1 MAHKIGLWLTKSVK
15 SVGFRIWDNGGIVKK
30 LNFVRLKIMN
40 IRQAKIPDAQ
50 AIHALVSSYAELDK
64 MLFLSMA
71 DIYENLQ
78 RFTVAEVDGQVLGC
92 CALQVV
98 WSDLAEI
105 RSLAI
110 DKTVLGKGI
119 GKALVHAVLEQA
131 EVLGTG
137 QVFTLTLEA
146 GFFEKQGFKEIPKED
161 LPMKV
166 WSGCAKCSKQE
177 NCDETA
183 MIYKAK

>member
-1 MAHKIGLWLTKSVK
+1 MLA
-15 SVGFRIWDNGGIVKK
+15 GFLPILPDIDIVK
-30 LNFVRLKIMN
+30 NIIFVTLDIMN
-40 IRQAKIPDAQ
+40 IRQAKISDAQ

-78 RFTVAEVDGQVLGC
+78 RFTIAEVDGRLAGC
-92 CALQVV
+92 CALQII

-110 DKTVLGKGI
+110 DKSFIGKGI
-119 GKALVHAVLEQA
+119 GKALVSMALEKAQT
-131 EVLGTG
+131 LGVKK
-137 QVFTLTLEA
+137 VFTLTLEE
-146 GFFEKQGFKEIPKED
+146 GFFKKLGFKKVPKEQ

-166 WSGCAKCSKQE
+166 WSDCAKCSKQDR
-177 NCDETA
+177 CDESA
-183 MIYKAK
+183 MIYEAK

>member
-1 MAHKIGLWLTKSVK
+1 MSSQVFATLPDI
-15 SVGFRIWDNGGIVKK
+15 DIVKN
-30 LNFVRLKIMN
+30 LIFVTLDIMN
-40 IRQAKIPDAQ
+40 IRQAKISDAP

-78 RFTVAEVDGQVLGC
+78 QFTVAEVDERVVGC
-92 CALQVV
+92 CALQII

-110 DKTVLGKGI
+110 DKSFIGKGI
-119 GKALVHAVLEQA
+119 GKSLVLGALEQA
-131 EVLGTG
+131 QALGVKK
-137 QVFTLTLEA
+137 VFTLTLEE
-146 GFFEKQGFKEIPKED
+146 GFFKKLGFKEVPKEK

-166 WSGCAKCSKQE
+166 WSDCAKCSKQDR
-177 NCDETA
+177 CDETA
-183 MIYKAK
+183 MVYEAK

>member
-1 MAHKIGLWLTKSVK
+1 
-15 SVGFRIWDNGGIVKK
+15 
-30 LNFVRLKIMN
+30 MN
-40 IRQAKIPDAQ
+40 IRQATIRDAQ

-78 RFTVAEVDGQVLGC
+78 RFTVAEVDEQLVGC
-92 CALQVV
+92 CALQIV

-110 DKTVLGKGI
+110 DKAFLDKGI
-119 GKALVHAVLEQA
+119 GTALVLAAIEQA
-131 EVLGTG
+131 QALG
-137 QVFTLTLEA
+137 VKKIFALTLEE
-146 GFFEKQGFKEIPKED
+146 GFFKKLGFKAIAKEA

-166 WSGCAKCSKQE
+166 WSDCAKCSKQDC
-177 NCDETA
+177 CDETA
-183 MIYKAK
+183 MIYEATQVDIPTGR

>member
-1 MAHKIGLWLTKSVK
+1 VK
-15 SVGFRIWDNGGIVKK
+15 NPSFAT
-30 LNFVRLKIMN
+30 LETMN
-40 IRQAKIPDAQ
+40 IRQAKISDAP

-78 RFTVAEVDGQVLGC
+78 RFTVAEVDEQVVGC
-92 CALQVV
+92 CALQIV

-110 DKTVLGKGI
+110 DKAFLGKGI
-119 GKALVHAVLEQA
+119 GKVLVLAVIEQA
-131 EVLGTG
+131 RDFGVTK
-137 QVFTLTLEA
+137 VFTLTLGS
-146 GFFEKQGFKEIPKED
+146 GFFEKLGFKEVAKEA

-166 WSGCAKCSKQE
+166 WSDCAKCTKQE
-177 NCDETA
+177 CCDETA
-183 MIYKAK
+183 MIYEATQADVPTGR

>member
-1 MAHKIGLWLTKSVK
+1 
-15 SVGFRIWDNGGIVKK
+15 
-30 LNFVRLKIMN
+30 MN
-40 IRQAKIPDAQ
+40 IRQAKIPDAK

-78 RFTVAEVDGQVLGC
+78 RFTVAEVDGQVAGC
-92 CALQVV
+92 CALQIV

-110 DKTVLGKGI
+110 DKAFLGKGI
-119 GKALVHAVLEQA
+119 GKALVLAVIEQA
-131 EVLGTG
+131 QVLGAG

-146 GFFEKQGFKEIPKED
+146 GFFEKLGFEEVPKEK

-177 NCDETA
+177 KCDETA